1 MCPDICVVV
10 KLSVSKHWREYEGLI
25 LTSGLASFFL
35 YPPLDLWW
43 KQHWSLC
50 RYDCGGCVS
59 TTLTS
64 QLAPSWVTICEYCML
79 CWYCLCTANLLMT
92 LWLYIDVWC
101 TSFIYLFF
109 QLFVYLFKLG
119 LLPVVADPQGQRVN
133 SPPVLEVGSS
143 YPQLS
148 VTCCN
153 IDFVLCWCFCPALR
167 SKFSYLKFTK
177 MQHSDQNFFDVLPPR
192 PL

>member
-1 MCPDICVVV
+1 MFKLYVIIIHKFGHCSSLIVVIFFVFSLDLNLDLLLYNPAWLSSFMCPDICVVV
-10 KLSVSKHWREYEGLI
+10 ELSVSKHWREYEGLI

-43 KQHWSLC
+43 MQHWSLC

-109 QLFVYLFKLG
+109 
-119 LLPVVADPQGQRVN
+119 
-133 SPPVLEVGSS
+133 
-143 YPQLS
+143 
-148 VTCCN
+148 
-153 IDFVLCWCFCPALR
+153 
-167 SKFSYLKFTK
+167 
-177 MQHSDQNFFDVLPPR
+177 
-192 PL
+192 